1 MLSPKDQ
8 QKLLRLA
15 ASKAIRSPNQAHGQC
30 LMTSLELAVAA
41 RDIEGLSLLR
51 WRVKN
56 DPDFH
61 EHWALRLSGD
71 EAIDPTRVQ
80 VDGKRAVVK
89 SIATYPAT
97 YFLAGEYP
105 LTIFLTAPVTGA
117 KQLRIYKRP
126 VPMRWSMH
134 RHDVTVATGINKAGV
149 FLAGVL
155 RFTHFLATFGI
166 GELRRRMRSRHQTL
180 HEKLASPDAAG
191 KKMLGKTT
199 SAGRRY

>member
-8 QKLLRLA
+8 QKLLWLA
-15 ASKAIRSPNQAHGQC
+15 AGKAIRSSNQAHGQC
-30 LMTSLELAVAA
+30 LMMSLQLAHSA

-71 EAIDPTRVQ
+71 DAIDPTRVQ

-89 SIATYPAT
+89 SIASYPAT

-105 LTIFLTAPVTGA
+105 LEIFLTNPDAGA
-117 KQLRIYKRP
+117 QQLRMHKKP

-134 RHDVTVATGINKAGV
+134 RHDVAVATGVNKA
-149 FLAGVL
+149 AVL
-155 RFTHFLATFGI
+155 FTGLVRFTHFLANFCI
-166 GELRRRMRSRHQTL
+166 GELRRGMQSRQ
-180 HEKLASPDAAG
+180 EKLCKKLDNPDGAVKKTPGKPHPAS
-191 KKMLGKTT
+191 
-199 SAGRRY
+199 RR